1 MVLST
6 IHSKS
11 SSQTI
16 NKIIDSF
23 PAEQQNQIRIQL
35 SETLVSVISQ
45 RLLRKKD

>member
-1 MVLST
+1 MST

-11 SSQTI
+11 AAQTI

-35 SETLVSVISQ
+35 SETLTAIISQ
-45 RLLRKKD
+45 RLLKRKD